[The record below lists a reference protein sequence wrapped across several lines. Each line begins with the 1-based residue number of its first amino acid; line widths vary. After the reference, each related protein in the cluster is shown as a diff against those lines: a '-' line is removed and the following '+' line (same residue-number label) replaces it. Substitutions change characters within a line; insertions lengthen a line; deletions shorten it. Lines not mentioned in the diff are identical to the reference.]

1 MRQHAAYVLR
11 GFSFQLSALNIG
23 SFYGLYWLQCAII
36 IPDSTLR
43 SRHIAFHERL
53 R

>member
-23 SFYGLYWLQCAII
+23 RFYGLIGSNAQ
-36 IPDSTLR
+36 
-43 SRHIAFHERL
+43 
-53 R
+53 